1 VQYAT
6 AKIGAILVTIN
17 PAYRTQELEYVLKR
31 AGSRMLLAVRAFK
44 TSNYAAD
51 YAAMISEVRPRCQA
65 LEHLMLLGS
74 PQSSSAEWDSLVAAG
89 RGADRAVLHVAAA
102 NLSPNDPVIIRRH
115 CWCDCACWL

>member
-17 PAYRTQELEYVLKR
+17 PAYRTQELEYALKQ
-31 AGSRMLLAVRAFK
+31 AGIRMLLAARAFK
-44 TSNYAAD
+44 TSD

-89 RGADRAVLHVAAA
+89 RGADRAVLHVAVA
-102 NLSPNDPVIIRRH
+102 NLRPNDPVIIRRH
-115 CWCDCACWL
+115 CWCDCARWL